1 MVPLHKKIS
10 FFKAGKVYLLVIAAF
25 CIAIGYIADS
35 SLLHVPRQ
43 IQAKN
48 LLQKYVQRAEKDF
61 NKITNDELWKRN
73 LFDSEL
79 SNEDFTSLGDNVFYL
94 YDYKRTN
101 NYFTLKLWSSNKI
114 LPPAFIL
121 LSKDSVGFASLPNGY
136 YTWYKKNYNN
146 HIVIGLLPVKW
157 NYFVSNVYLRNNF
170 VVDKGEMLSQGFNI
184 DATKNK
190 EADIKFLS
198 GRSAFNLTAKPNS
211 NLYHTGKFA
220 LFIKVTGLFLLF
232 IWLQLFASVMVAR
245 KNLFYGMG
253 ILMLGILLLRS
264 LSYVFNFPIM
274 LRQWELFNP
283 AVYGANEINR
293 SLGALLINILLC
305 LWVVL
310 FFRFHF
316 FRKKIQI
323 QLPTSLLRWL
333 VIGVGSI
340 VLLVASFGAAGIVR
354 SLVADAQI
362 SFDVLNF
369 FSLSSYTIVSFIILT
384 CLAVLFYFVCQLIYR
399 ILRPSLQHSVLPLFL
414 CVSVFGL
421 GYLSLL
427 IGKMENGFELFVL
440 SWLIVFLL
448 LMSAE
453 KFQLYAARYINSQ
466 VIFWLF
472 FFSVSIT
479 AVIIRENNLKEL
491 RDRQQYAQ
499 VLAIRANPANEAL
512 LNSMLT
518 DFRADFLARNFY
530 RFADSSAATE
540 FKDSLV
546 TNAFSGYR
554 NRYVTRIFAFDSS
567 ENSLNNGAPVAYNTL
582 NAIMNTQAKPT
593 NIQGLF
599 AYEESYDKY
608 NYIIKKTI
616 LNSSSNLLGYVFIQV
631 FPKNAQNESPY
642 PELFSRERNNN
653 LASNNDYAYAIYNN
667 DKLIRSQNNYPFSTN
682 IKPGYFAGK
691 QFLLIDNGSF
701 DELWYNAGPG
711 KAVVIVKPVKLLLES
726 VTLFSYFFCCF
737 LLLTALAWLLR
748 AVLLAGFRPRR
759 LMQNFTLTIRE
770 QIHGT
775 IIFFSIVSFFVIG
788 VATILFFI
796 SRYESN
802 NREKLSNTLRIIENQ
817 FVRSIA
823 DKSLPD
829 STRQPLIPQV
839 DSTKLAG
846 IFSEISDIHG
856 VEINLYDIDGNLK
869 FSSLPLPYNK
879 GVVSDKMEPNA
890 YYHLH
895 KSNEVQFFQKE
906 NIGSLSYLS
915 CYRPLINE
923 NGNTFAYLNIPYFTS
938 ESRLR
943 DEISNFIVT
952 IINLNAFIF
961 LIAGVVALFI
971 TNKIT
976 NTFLLIGQ
984 KMKAV
989 NLGQTNEAIVWKRND
1004 EIGKLVDEYNKM
1016 VSKLDE
1022 SAKTMARKEREGA
1035 WEEMAKQVAHE
1046 IKNPLTPMKLSMQFL
1061 QKAIENDAPN
1071 VKELSASVARTLIEQ
1086 IDHLD
1091 HMAGEFSRF
1100 ARIEDSKMES
1110 LDLNAILI
1118 ALKKLYETTPAAVF
1132 HWKLNLKPVII
1143 KSDKTQMNRL
1153 FTNLIQN
1160 ALQAVP
1166 DETEAQITISQ
1177 EIKEGKI
1184 FITVRDNGTGIS
1196 EETREKIFV
1205 PNFTTKSAGT
1215 GLGLAMSKR
1224 IVEQSGGDIYFET
1237 GEEGTSF
1244 IVWFPLIKS

>member
-1 MVPLHKKIS
+1 MVPLYKRFS
-10 FFKAGKVYLLVIAAF
+10 FFKGSRNYLLVIAAL
-25 CIAIGYIADS
+25 CIAVGYIADS
-35 SLLHVPRQ
+35 SLLHLPRQ
-43 IQAKN
+43 MKAKSM
-48 LLQKYVQRAEKDF
+48 LQNYVHKAEKDF
-61 NKITNDELWKRN
+61 NEITGNEDWRRKLKN
-73 LFDSEL
+73 NEL
-79 SNEDFTSLGDNVFYL
+79 SNYDVIKLGHNEFYL
-94 YDYKRTN
+94 YDYIISN
-101 NYFTLKLWSSNKI
+101 NLFTLKLWSSNKI

-121 LSKDSVGFASLPNGY
+121 QSRDSLGFTSLANGY
-136 YTWYKKNYNN
+136 YTWYKKNISD

-157 NYFVSNVYLRNNF
+157 NYFVSNVYLQNNF
-170 VVDKGEMLSQGFNI
+170 VVDKDQMLSQDFNI
-184 DATKNK
+184 SAAKNK
-190 EADIKFLS
+190 DADIMFLN
-198 GRSAFNLTAKPNS
+198 GRAAFELTVKPNS
-211 NLYHTGKFA
+211 TIYHTGEFA
-220 LFIKVTGLFLLF
+220 LFLKLAGILLFF
-232 IWLQLFASVMVAR
+232 IWLQYAASVMVAR
-245 KNLFYGMG
+245 KNLFVGTG
-253 ILMLGILLLRS
+253 LLVLGIMLLRS
-264 LSYVFNFPIM
+264 LSYLFNFPII

-283 AVYGANEINR
+283 AVYGSNEINR

-305 LWVVL
+305 LWIVL

-323 QLPTSLLRWL
+323 KTPNSSLAWL
-333 VIGVGSI
+333 LISAGSI
-340 VLLVASFGAAGIVR
+340 LLLVASFGAAGIVR

-369 FSLSSYTIVSFIILT
+369 FSLSSYTVVSFIILT
-384 CLAVLFYFVCQLIYR
+384 FLAVLYYFACHFIYR
-399 ILRPSLQHSVLPLFL
+399 VLRPGLQNSVLPLFL

-421 GYLSLL
+421 IYLSFM
-427 IGKMENGFELFVL
+427 IGKMESGFELFVL
-440 SWLIVFLL
+440 SWLIIFLL
-448 LMSAE
+448 LLSAE
-453 KFQLYAARYINSQ
+453 KFQLYASRYITSQ

-479 AVIIRENNLKEL
+479 AVIIRENSLKEL

-530 RFADSSAATE
+530 RFTDSSAATE

-554 NRYVTRIFAFDSS
+554 NRYVTRIFAFDSA
-567 ENSLNNGAPVAYNTL
+567 ENSLNNGSPVVYNTL

-691 QFLLIDNGSF
+691 QFLLIDNGNF
-701 DELWYNAGPG
+701 NELWYNAGPG

-737 LLLTALAWLLR
+737 LLLTAIAWLLR
-748 AVLLAGFRPRR
+748 AILLSGFRPRR
-759 LMQNFTLTIRE
+759 LIQYFTLTIRE

-796 SRYESN
+796 GRYESN

-823 DKSLPD
+823 GRSLPD

-839 DSTKLAG
+839 DSIKLAG

-879 GVVSDKMEPNA
+879 GVISNKMEPNA

-952 IINLNAFIF
+952 IINLNVFIF

-984 KMKAV
+984 KMKEV

-1004 EIGKLVDEYNKM
+1004 EIGKLVQEYNKM

-1022 SAKTMARKEREGA
+1022 SAKTLAQKEREGA

-1071 VKELSASVARTLIEQ
+1071 VKELSSSVARTLIEQ

-1100 ARIEDSKMES
+1100 ARIEDSKMQR
-1110 LDLNAILI
+1110 LDLNAILT
-1118 ALKKLYETTPAAVF
+1118 ALKKLYEATPRAKF
-1132 HWKLNLKPVII
+1132 QWKLFHEPINI

-1166 DETEAQITISQ
+1166 EEREAEITISQ
-1177 EIKEGKI
+1177 EIKDGKI
-1184 FITVRDNGTGIS
+1184 YTNVKDNGTGIN

-1224 IVEQSGGDIYFET
+1224 IVEQSGGGIYFET

-1244 IVWFPLIKS
+1244 IVWFPLVKS